1 MIYHNTTQTQV
12 YQTSFK
18 QSDGTVNL
26 GKTWKKRNDIENSSY
41 ENSYFY
47 IQISRTLA
55 NPCCQFWHC
64 EAWRLSA
71 HMTSLLSRATL
82 GIFLPAKRTSHQ
94 KHCPSTVWWD
104 SFNYANQNKY
114 EKCDFLLCFVF
125 MCLFTQIKSKYI
137 AKIYFVQIIIICVV
151 YRKKCMIFPQTS

>member
-1 MIYHNTTQTQV
+1 MTLRLQI
-12 YQTSFK
+12 
-18 QSDGTVNL
+18 
-26 GKTWKKRNDIENSSY
+26 INSLY
-41 ENSYFY
+41 ENSYYFY
-47 IQISRTLA
+47 IHISRTLVNLA
-55 NPCCQFWHC
+55 VSSSKHFWHC

-94 KHCPSTVWWD
+94 KHCPSTVRWD

-137 AKIYFVQIIIICVV
+137 AKISFVQIIIICVV